1 MPFTGLISDLGLG
14 QAFRGRRRSAP
25 LSGGLLLAVLAVAP
39 AQALDVQTAISKAIA
54 ADPRLTAG
62 GLDVEAAH
70 GAVVQAGKH
79 PNPEASIEVENFAG
93 SGDFSG
99 FEASEVTLGVQ
110 QKFERGGKRSARLL
124 EAYGKEDVANAQ
136 FAILRREVA
145 AQTRIDFVAV
155 LAGMATVDLLARSVK
170 RLEALVPQL
179 EKRLAAGASLK
190 ADVARGQLA
199 AGRARVGLE
208 KARSQVRG
216 LKQQLVANWN
226 GSLSDADS
234 ISGQLRHNGHRSL
247 PLAELLPLLDRHPAI
262 RAWDAVW
269 AERSGNVSVQHS
281 LAVPDVTVGA
291 GVRRL
296 GESDDVAFVFT
307 GSIPL
312 PIHDRNEG
320 NIITS
325 QAQLDKVRFEREA
338 ARRALKRKLIEAHGE
353 LQAECLESQKLF
365 DAVVPAGRVA
375 ADDIVNTF
383 EQGRLT
389 AKDVLDGYSALL
401 DVEQLQIEADARC
414 HAAEVKV
421 ETLVARKPWVN
432 GWEPTATRSKP

>member
-1 MPFTGLISDLGLG
+1 MPFTHHSQPSSDV
-14 QAFRGRRRSAP
+14 RRRLRQISGVLLVVTVFAP
-25 LSGGLLLAVLAVAP
+25 P

-62 GLDVEAAH
+62 GLDIEAAH

-79 PNPEASIEVENFAG
+79 PNPEASVGVENFAG

-99 FEASEVTLGVQ
+99 FESSEVTLGVQ
-110 QKFERGGKRSARLL
+110 QKFERGGKRVARLQ

-136 FAILRREVA
+136 IAILRREVA
-145 AQTRIDFVAV
+145 AQTKIDFVAV
-155 LAGMATVDLLARSVK
+155 LAGMATVELLARSVK
-170 RLEALVPQL
+170 RLEALLPQL
-179 EKRLAAGASLK
+179 EKRLEAGASLK
-190 ADVARGQLA
+190 ADVARGRLA
-199 AGRARVGLE
+199 VGRARVALE
-208 KARSQVRG
+208 KASSQ
-216 LKQQLVANWN
+216 LKSMKQQLVANWN
-226 GSLSDADS
+226 GPVSDADS
-234 ISGQLRHNGHRSL
+234 VSGHLRHNGHRSL
-247 PLAELLPLLDRHPAI
+247 PLAELQPLLDQHPAI

-269 AERSGNVSVQHS
+269 AERSGNVSVQYS
-281 LAVPDVTVGA
+281 MAVPDVTVGA

-307 GSIPL
+307 GSVPL

-338 ARRALKRKLIEAHGE
+338 ARRALKRRLIEAHGE
-353 LQAECLESQKLF
+353 LQTECLESQKLF
-365 DAVVPAGRVA
+365 DTVVPSGRIA
-375 ADDIVNTF
+375 ADDIDNTF

-414 HAAEVKV
+414 HAAAVKV

-432 GWEPTATRSKP
+432 GWEPTATRDKP